1 MGPHSHL
8 HQGLR
13 TSRFHGDRRENDATR
28 LIEHD
33 VVLTTYHTLMTDYFV
48 AGGKALRKQNGGR
61 ILHSIS
67 WMRIVLDEGEHFI
80 ASGTFS

>member
-1 MGPHSHL
+1 
-8 HQGLR
+8 
-13 TSRFHGDRRENDATR
+13 
-28 LIEHD
+28 
-33 VVLTTYHTLMTDYFV
+33 MTDYFA

-67 WMRIVLDEGEHFI
+67 WMRFVLDEGEHFI